1 MPGRSTLD
9 TQLVPENLGFRDGQ
23 TRRGDPAAFHEAM
36 ANIARIGLTSAVG
49 TPDTGAMLSRAAR
62 FRLISLA

>member
-9 TQLVPENLGFRDGQ
+9 TQLVPENWGSVMGK
-23 TRRGDPAAFHEAM
+23 RGADNPAAFHEAM
-36 ANIARIGLTSAVG
+36 ANIARIGLTFGGGYAGHGVYAVA
-49 TPDTGAMLSRAAR
+49 PAR